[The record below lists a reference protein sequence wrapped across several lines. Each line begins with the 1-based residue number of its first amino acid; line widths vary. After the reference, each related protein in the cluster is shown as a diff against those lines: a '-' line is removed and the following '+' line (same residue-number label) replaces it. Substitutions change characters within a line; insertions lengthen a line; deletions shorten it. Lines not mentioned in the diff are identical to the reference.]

1 MHSQC
6 IVVNESV
13 SREEIGYIAYE
24 RRWSFSEAIA
34 DSDGATREVIYKT
47 KITKSC
53 IHYMIEKVQNLP
65 YLVVEGES
73 IEPAIKDISASLPIH
88 SREDILRMIQS
99 PKDQEEYLKG
109 VLYLG
114 LQGKFKECDSETLEI
129 FEQIL
134 QNEDPKI
141 RTTAIT
147 AMSYAGWS
155 EFQDLVKPLMK
166 DDPDIDVRETATHFL
181 EGKELT

>member
-1 MHSQC
+1 MQQKC
-6 IVVNESV
+6 IVVQESV
-13 SREEIGYIAYE
+13 SREEMGYAAYQ
-24 RRWSFSEAIA
+24 RRWCPAKVIEDCEGIA
-34 DSDGATREVIYKT
+34 REVIYETKLTKT
-47 KITKSC
+47 R
-53 IHYMIEKVQNLP
+53 IHYTLEKVKNLP
-65 YLVVEGES
+65 YLVVNGED
-73 IEPAIKDISASLPIH
+73 IERTIQLIHASLPIH

-109 VLYLG
+109 ILYLG

-129 FEQIL
+129 FKQIL

-147 AMSYAGWS
+147 AMSYSGWS